1 MAEPAGP
8 DHLSSEPVPPE
19 IPTLIIDRR
28 HGRSVR
34 SRVITAALQRATT
47 PYMRR
52 LTSSKLTPDL
62 LEGLAKFDEWTAR
75 VPVPKGTRTEPVR
88 VGEMGAEWVHGA
100 RVGATRHGVIL
111 YLHGGGWLFGGLN
124 SHRALTSR
132 ISSASGKPVLALD
145 YRMVPKVEFDQEIED
160 CVEGYRWLL
169 DRGIRPEH
177 IVIMGDSAGGY
188 LTVATALRARS
199 YGLPMPA
206 GLVGI
211 SGVYDMDTAEKAAH
225 ANAKI
230 DPTGSLAALEW
241 MLETVLGGLDPA
253 DPKVSPVRADLA
265 GLPPTLLTVS
275 SSEIIYC
282 DSENLARALVAAGVP
297 CTLQAWDGQAH
308 VFQALAPLI
317 PEARWA
323 IADIGG
329 FVRATL
335 G

>member
-1 MAEPAGP
+1 MARPLE
-8 DHLSSEPVPPE
+8 SEPVPTEP
-19 IPTLIIDRR
+19 PMLVIDRR

-34 SRVITAALQRATT
+34 SRVITAALQKAIT
-47 PYMRR
+47 PYMR
-52 LTSSKLTPDL
+52 KLTRTRELTPEVL
-62 LEGLAKFDEWTAR
+62 AGLAKFDEFAAKG
-75 VPVPKGTRTEPVR
+75 PVTKGTRTEPIR
-88 VGEMGAEWVHGA
+88 VGELPAEWVHGA
-100 RVGATRHGVIL
+100 RVGNTRHGVIL

-145 YRMVPKVEFDQEIED
+145 YRMVPKVDFDQEIED
-160 CVEGYRWLL
+160 CVAGYRWLL

-188 LTVATALRARS
+188 LTLATALRARS

-211 SGVYDMDTAEKAAH
+211 SGVYDMATANKAAH

-230 DPTGSLAALEW
+230 DPTGSLATLDWVMEA
-241 MLETVLGGLDPA
+241 VLGGLDPA
-253 DPKVSPVRADLA
+253 DPKVSPLRADLA
-265 GLPPTLLTVS
+265 GLPPTLLTAS
-275 SSEIIYC
+275 ASEIIYC
-282 DSENLARALVAAGVP
+282 DSEELARALVAAGVP
-297 CTLQAWDGQAH
+297 CTLQAWDGQMH

-317 PEARWA
+317 PEAKWA
-323 IADIGG
+323 IGDIGE
-329 FVRATL
+329 FVRGVL